1 MYKIRI
7 FSSQGITLASAKAVS
22 AGKSCKQVDVSA
34 CANMGRKAVGEL
46 LKHSKGCSLL
56 AENDDDRD
64 RCVCV
69 CVCVCVC
76 WYGLLVCCVCSILS

>member
-1 MYKIRI
+1 M
-7 FSSQGITLASAKAVS
+7 S

-46 LKHSKGCSLL
+46 LKNSKGCSLL

-69 CVCVCVC
+69 WLWVGECAFRVSFRKLCVR
-76 WYGLLVCCVCSILS
+76 GRSRQFLH